1 MGTTV
6 RVNPNPKLLQI
17 DGYKAVTGIFSRGV
31 TLSLSAIGAKI
42 DGAEGGGVCGGGIT
56 LPGGEGSGEGAVPPP
71 QKIFVILHFKWCI
84 FMQFGVGA

>member
-42 DGAEGGGVCGGGIT
+42 DGAEGGGVCGGVFPSPENFCI
-56 LPGGEGSGEGAVPPP
+56 
-71 QKIFVILHFKWCI
+71 IYFKMMSFCACLI
-84 FMQFGVGA
+84 